1 MSGGR
6 VGVFSNGGTTT
17 FCKFK
22 FFHFLVHREYRGH
35 IMIITFVLLHKNF
48 IMIVRVMIRVVLTN
62 QVYGVLL
69 DKAEISSEH
78 LVRIRTGANTLEY
91 LVKCFVN
98 Y

>member
-1 MSGGR
+1 
-6 VGVFSNGGTTT
+6 
-17 FCKFK
+17 
-22 FFHFLVHREYRGH
+22 
-35 IMIITFVLLHKNF
+35 MIITFVLLHKNC

-69 DKAEISSEH
+69 DKTEISSEH

>member
-1 MSGGR
+1 
-6 VGVFSNGGTTT
+6 
-17 FCKFK
+17 
-22 FFHFLVHREYRGH
+22 
-35 IMIITFVLLHKNF
+35 MIITFVLLHKNF